1 MSKLR
6 LAPFLPLVLVPA
18 LAAVTPMLLPT
29 SAQACGGTFCDA
41 GPTSMPVDQTGENIL
56 FHIGD
61 NTVEAHIQIQID
73 PDTSAEQFAW
83 VIPVM
88 ALPEFEVGSQPLFD
102 ALLNGSVPRY
112 GRDFTTDTCPIQ
124 GAEESNGTGLTSFGS
139 SADEAG
145 EEETGGDPSSEP
157 EVVFQDTVGAFEI
170 AVLDGG
176 TVEGVMTWLGDNGYQ
191 QDPAAEPILAEYL
204 ADEFLFVALKLAVDT
219 EVAEVHPIVIRY
231 SGVEPCVPI
240 RLTRIAAAEDMDI
253 RVFFLDDARVV
264 PTNYRHVLV
273 NPLKIDW
280 FNDGANYKEVISMA
294 VDAQAADGNAFV
306 TEYAGPSDVVSLSNV
321 VRPGWDSASY
331 AALTDSPVGVI
342 EELEADGLFYCDLEF
357 DYICEGQHP
366 LIGPLLAEYVPVPV
380 GVDPAMF
387 YDCMECY
394 VDQIDLLVWSAAEF
408 ADKLDERI
416 FQPGQNAAAL
426 VNANPYLTR
435 MYTTISPAEMNDD
448 PMFRANSTLPD
459 VTNIRQAT

>member
-1 MSKLR
+1 
-6 LAPFLPLVLVPA
+6 
-18 LAAVTPMLLPT
+18 
-29 SAQACGGTFCDA
+29 
-41 GPTSMPVDQTGENIL
+41 
-56 FHIGD
+56 
-61 NTVEAHIQIQID
+61 
-73 PDTSAEQFAW
+73 
-83 VIPVM
+83 
-88 ALPEFEVGSQPLFD
+88 
-102 ALLNGSVPRY
+102 
-112 GRDFTTDTCPIQ
+112 
-124 GAEESNGTGLTSFGS
+124 
-139 SADEAG
+139 
-145 EEETGGDPSSEP
+145 
-157 EVVFQDTVGAFEI
+157 
-170 AVLDGG
+170 
-176 TVEGVMTWLGDNGYQ
+176 
-191 QDPAAEPILAEYL
+191 
-204 ADEFLFVALKLAVDT
+204 
-219 EVAEVHPIVIRY
+219 
-231 SGVEPCVPI
+231 
-240 RLTRIAAAEDMDI
+240 
-253 RVFFLDDARVV
+253 
-264 PTNYRHVLV
+264 V

-342 EELEADGLFYCDLEF
+342 EELEADGLFYCALEF